1 MDERIV
7 KFLKKMHLASVCTID
22 DEGQP
27 YAFSAF
33 YAFDERERC
42 GATPIAGLFFRH
54 NPREYLPAGRAEA
67 RGGAEARC

>member
-7 KFLKKMHLASVCTID
+7 KFLKKMHLASVCVVD

-33 YAFDERERC
+33 YAFDELSFSLLLASSSESSH
-42 GATPIAGLFFRH
+42 IKFL
-54 NPREYLPAGRAEA
+54 
-67 RGGAEARC
+67 